1 MPLSDAELEHELK
14 RLAVGER
21 HSTVALI
28 RHLGEFGARRLFL
41 PAGFSSLYKYCVTVL
56 HLSEHA
62 AFHRIVAARLVRR
75 FPGIL
80 DLLEAGSLTLTTVK
94 LLAAHLTPENQA
106 ELIGEA
112 VGKGRREVERLLA
125 ARFPEREKRSLV
137 RRLGPPKLPPAVMPP
152 APEPEQASET
162 IAAMT
167 VSNSPHGQASIE
179 PTRSAVSGAI
189 PPVLLPVAASR
200 RDVSKPVD
208 EERYRISFTASAAT
222 FEALQR
228 AKELLGYAV
237 PSGDFDP
244 IIHRALMLLVADLS
258 RHKFAATDRPRQPWD
273 LNVDGRYI
281 PAAVRRVVW
290 ERDGGQC
297 AFVSA
302 DGRRCDERHGLEFHH
317 LWPFAEN
324 GKATAENIQLRCR
337 AHNVYEAELFYAA
350 SREGRAT
357 RPGPSDAQVRE
368 GATRAGA

>member
-1 MPLSDAELEHELK
+1 M
-14 RLAVGER
+14 
-21 HSTVALI
+21 
-28 RHLGEFGARRLFL
+28 
-41 PAGFSSLYKYCVTVL
+41 
-56 HLSEHA
+56 
-62 AFHRIVAARLVRR
+62 
-75 FPGIL
+75 
-80 DLLEAGSLTLTTVK
+80 
-94 LLAAHLTPENQA
+94 
-106 ELIGEA
+106 
-112 VGKGRREVERLLA
+112 
-125 ARFPEREKRSLV
+125 RS
-137 RRLGPPKLPPAVMPP
+137 R
-152 APEPEQASET
+152 
-162 IAAMT
+162 
-167 VSNSPHGQASIE
+167 
-179 PTRSAVSGAI
+179 
-189 PPVLLPVAASR
+189 PVLLPVAASR